1 MRLLPHESWS
11 GVGDSRAVDR
21 VKAVGLAGDFFD
33 DNEIN
38 PPMRIDSAAALWEWM
53 EKGASAPLEGSAKP
67 VPTGPTVVYRGQ
79 ATASHGLS
87 SSLYRLCRHEK
98 GTTVAE
104 ADLAATETAI
114 IKGMRA
120 EGLGR
125 LMTDGELLMVLQH
138 HGIPTRLIDVSTAAR
153 EALFFAVDH
162 NDAADGRLFIIE
174 VHRRDPLRLEADQ
187 ELPWTDAVWGTR
199 STAEWSGTVALVD
212 AAPLDPRMRAQRGKF
227 LVGGLNRRLS
237 GRFMR
242 IGGSKLAAVDF
253 PEVTSLGI
261 NFVEQRRARRLR
273 NKNWPATGWT
283 IGINAA
289 WKPELRDRLEECTDS
304 IRLDTMY
311 PPVTEVKRLALSLAR
326 QSLT

>member
-1 MRLLPHESWS
+1 MS
-11 GVGDSRAVDR
+11 
-21 VKAVGLAGDFFD
+21 LAGEFFD

-38 PPMRIDSAAALWEWM
+38 HPIRIDSAATLWDWI
-53 EKGASAPLEGSAKP
+53 EKGASAPVAGSAKA
-67 VPTGPTVVYRGQ
+67 VPTGPNVVYRGQ

-87 SSLYRLCRHEK
+87 SSLYRLCRQEK

-104 ADLAATETAI
+104 ADLAAAETAI
-114 IKGMRA
+114 IRAMRA

-138 HGIPTRLIDVSTAAR
+138 HAIPTRLIDVSTAAR

-162 NDAADGRLFIIE
+162 NDAANGRLFIMD
-174 VHRRDPLRLEADQ
+174 VHAPDPLPLDRDQ
-187 ELPWTDAVWGTR
+187 ELPWTNAVWGTR
-199 STAEWSGTVALVD
+199 TTADWSGTVALVD
-212 AAPLDPRMRAQRGKF
+212 AAALDPRMRAQRGKF

-237 GRFMR
+237 GRFMWIADR
-242 IGGSKLAAVDF
+242 KVAAVDY

-261 NFVEQRRARRLR
+261 NFVEQRRPMNLR

-283 IGINAA
+283 IRIDAA
-289 WKPELRDRLEECTDS
+289 WKPELRDLLEQCTDS
-304 IRLDTMY
+304 LRPDTMY

-326 QSLT
+326 QSLSPV